1 MIMDTLANQTTQQS
15 KEYWH
20 LVSDILSQAIT
31 GELIGMSNFAS
42 LAETIDDIEE
52 KMEAVEHADSERG
65 HAEGFMALAKQYGL
79 SVNVNIQGNYWRRV
93 REVFLKWAKKK
104 DFMACLLIQEV
115 MLESMAVSM
124 YRDVGEK
131 LPGDLGQLFTEI
143 SKEEEEHL
151 EHSITLLQED
161 MAKDPKAFVAK
172 AEQVHFD
179 CMTILAEMSARKDI
193 HGHCEVCQGNCMK
206 ESLPLADLDIRSI
219 RGNSMNLYIRS
230 LDRIGLPT
238 EKTTVWMANL
248 PA

>member
-1 MIMDTLANQTTQQS
+1 MELLS
-15 KEYWH
+15 KQKESRSPAYWN

-42 LAETIDDIEE
+42 LAETIDDVEE
-52 KMEAVEHADSERG
+52 MMEAVEHADSERK
-65 HAEGFMALAKQYGL
+65 HAEGFMNLAKKYEL
-79 SVNVNIQGNYWRRV
+79 VVNVNIQGNYWRRV
-93 REVFLKWAKKK
+93 REAFLKWARKK
-104 DFMACLLIQEV
+104 DFIACLLIQEV

-131 LPGDLGQLFTEI
+131 LPGELGMLFSEI
-143 SKEEEEHL
+143 SKEEEHHL
-151 EHSITLLQED
+151 EHSISILQEE
-161 MAKDPKAFVAK
+161 MKKDQEAFIAK
-172 AEQVHFD
+172 AEQVHLD
-179 CMTILAEMSARKDI
+179 CMTILAEMSAKKDI
-193 HGHCEVCQGNCMK
+193 KGHCEVCQGSCMK